1 MVWPLFKHELRSC
14 VVPVTVVACVLALY
28 SGAVVDMFDPELGES
43 LETMREAMPELF
55 AAFGMA
61 DQGSTLLEFLVS
73 YLYGFLLVVFPF
85 ALAAMLTDRL
95 MVRRIEQG
103 SISYLLAQPVG
114 RARLAA
120 SQLLVMMACLIA
132 LMAVMGAVEYV
143 CAEALFPGEL
153 AAADFLAI
161 NVSTLCLWSFLAG
174 ICWLSACA
182 LPGIAAARWAGA
194 GICIAFVLAEM
205 ASGVGEGLA
214 WLGDFT
220 PLALFDPLGVVSGEA
235 GALAGSTILALAG
248 IVLASVGTAVFCRR
262 DLSV

>member
-28 SGAVVDMFDPELGES
+28 SGAVVGMFDPELGES

-143 CAEALFPGEL
+143 CAEALFPVAGSPPVL
-153 AAADFLAI
+153 CRASLPRAGRARGFASPSCSPRWPPAWARGSRGSVTLHRWRCSI
-161 NVSTLCLWSFLAG
+161 RSVSSPARRVRSRDRRFWHLPASFSL
-174 ICWLSACA
+174 
-182 LPGIAAARWAGA
+182 RWAPP
-194 GICIAFVLAEM
+194 C
-205 ASGVGEGLA
+205 S
-214 WLGDFT
+214 
-220 PLALFDPLGVVSGEA
+220 A
-235 GALAGSTILALAG
+235 GATSASSSPMGGPSNRPIPTGGPPANAL
-248 IVLASVGTAVFCRR
+248 C
-262 DLSV
+262 